1 MQGNIFSLP
10 KILLLVRFFCRG
22 SDYGCIGEKFFE
34 GLINFTFMKKMKR
47 RLQETV
53 EHYKQNTESD
63 EAEGETKNALNEK
76 LLK

>member
-1 MQGNIFSLP
+1 M
-10 KILLLVRFFCRG
+10 

-34 GLINFTFMKKMKR
+34 GLINFTFMKKMKK

-53 EHYKQNTESD
+53 DYYKQKVESD
-63 EAEGETKNALNEK
+63 EVEDNTKKILNEK